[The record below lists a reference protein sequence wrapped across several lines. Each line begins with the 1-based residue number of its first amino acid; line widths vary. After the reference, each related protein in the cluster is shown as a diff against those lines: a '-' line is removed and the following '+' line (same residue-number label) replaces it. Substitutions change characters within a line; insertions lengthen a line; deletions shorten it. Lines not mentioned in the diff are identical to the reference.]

1 MRNKNVNEPQ
11 NKQSCQNAVS
21 DSCGNVKFTRN
32 TLEARKYLESQ
43 GFKGLSFF
51 QGKDFIYAFLT
62 TWCNKN
68 GAWKEKDYSTFSET
82 DKERIAYLT
91 KNASELDEFKVYI
104 ENLK

>member
-1 MRNKNVNEPQ
+1 MKNDKTQKPALS
-11 NKQSCQNAVS
+11 KTAVS

-62 TWCNKN
+62 TWGNKN
-68 GAWKEKDYSTFSET
+68 GEWKEKDYSTFNET
-82 DKERIAYLT
+82 DKERMAYLT